1 MKQLLKCL
9 KCLAKRLINVGKVL
23 ITIPIACGRAAAA
36 LLAEKPE
43 VVAAPAP
50 KLEIVSPET
59 VQVQDNSQNEIFDAL
74 WRQIQKDYEASCS
87 PRRTWQQEI
96 LLSLPLP
103 QLPAS
108 ETPITVEVQRSLD
121 TEVITKTPFP
131 PCPDNLNDKKAWSVR
146 KLQQFCRELN
156 SIELS
161 FNPSSQR
168 LIEGHCRKNT
178 NRRLIVKLIK
188 EFYAVV

>member
-1 MKQLLKCL
+1 MDQLLKCL
-9 KCLAKRLINVGKVL
+9 KCFAKRLVNIGKVL
-23 ITIPIACGRAAAA
+23 ITIPLACGRAAAA

-43 VVAAPAP
+43 VAAPPAP
-50 KLEIVSPET
+50 KLEIVLPET

-74 WRQIQKDYEASCS
+74 WRQIQKNYEASCS
-87 PRRTWQQEI
+87 PKRTWQQEI

-103 QLPAS
+103 QLPES
-108 ETPITVEVQRSLD
+108 DNQSTVEVQRSLE
-121 TEVITKTPFP
+121 EVITKTPFP
-131 PCPDNLNDKKAWSVR
+131 PCPDNLNDKKVWSVR
-146 KLQQFCRELN
+146 KLQQFCRDLN

-178 NRRLIVKLIK
+178 NRRFIVKLIK
-188 EFYAVV
+188 EFYAIV